1 MNEIRLPKL
10 PDRTTVKLTIAV
22 SPDLKSALDAYA
34 NFYTAT
40 YQEEEAVVDLI
51 PAMLTQFLSS
61 DRGFAKSRGQK
72 RE

>member
-34 NFYTAT
+34 KFYTAT

-61 DRGFAKSRGQK
+61 DRGFARSRGQK